1 MLFIKNIR
9 ILACYSKWANSRIL
23 ETIGELPVSE
33 ITKIREAAFDG
44 ILPTLA
50 HMNIINR
57 IWQGHLLG
65 KDHGYTSRRS
75 QIIDTLDQYSHQLNE
90 IGDWYISYVNSLNEQ
105 ELNEK
110 VFFNFVDGGSG
121 EMNKSDILLHI
132 INHQTFHRGHL
143 SDMLYQSG
151 YEPPSIDL
159 PVFHRDVFSKMN
171 R

>member
-1 MLFIKNIR
+1 MLFIINIR

-75 QIIDTLDQYSHQLNE
+75 QIINTLVQYSHQLNE
-90 IGDWYISYVNSLNEQ
+90 IGDWYISYVNLLNEQ

-121 EMNKSDILLHI
+121 EMNRSDILLHI

>member
-121 EMNKSDILLHI
+121 EMNRSDILLHMS
-132 INHQTFHRGHL
+132 HHL
-143 SDMLYQSG
+143 LICLY
-151 YEPPSIDL
+151 SIETYL
-159 PVFHRDVFSKMN
+159 VR
-171 R
+171 